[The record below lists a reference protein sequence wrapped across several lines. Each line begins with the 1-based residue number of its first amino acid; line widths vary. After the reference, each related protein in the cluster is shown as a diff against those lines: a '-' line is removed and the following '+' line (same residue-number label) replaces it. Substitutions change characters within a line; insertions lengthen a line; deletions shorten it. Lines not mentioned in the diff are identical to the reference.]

1 MNKSFQRTGSKSNAH
16 TGRAF
21 EIAAQEFF
29 ATKGLIL
36 KRNISLPVGVESLT
50 KEHSFDLGCSNP
62 KVIIECKSHRWTS
75 GKNVPSAKLTIWN
88 EAMYYFL
95 LAPKGYRTIL
105 FVLRDYSQK
114 RQETLAEYY
123 IRTYRHLIPNSVEL
137 WEYNEDKRSA
147 SRLL

>member
-1 MNKSFQRTGSKSNAH
+1 MNKSFQRTGSRSNAH
-16 TGRAF
+16 AGRAF
-21 EIAAQEFF
+21 EIATQKFF

-95 LAPKGYRTIL
+95 LAPKGYRTIM

-123 IRTYRHLIPNSVEL
+123 IRTYEHLIPSGVEL
-137 WEYNEDKRSA
+137 WEYDEDQKLA